1 MLTIE
6 ELKKKYSKIAYAIEK
21 DRSLDFSGLG
31 RSWKVGEDTIDF
43 TAATLE
49 LAELE
54 EIIAYIKEVTCLP
67 NKS

>member
-1 MLTIE
+1 MPTIE
-6 ELKKKYSKIAYAIEK
+6 ELKDKYPKIAYAIEK
-21 DRSLDFSGLG
+21 DMSLDFDGFG

-43 TAATLE
+43 PATTLE

-54 EIIAYIKEVTCLP
+54 EIIAYIKEVTCPP